1 MLFNFEIVL
10 CLYISQPEKWNLY
23 IGMTNNL
30 LRRIY
35 EHKKKLIK
43 GFTEKYGVDI
53 LVYFEETNEA
63 AVAIIREKQL
73 KRWKRNWKIEL
84 IESINPEWK
93 DLYYEYGGSDNLF
106 DEYFEELK
114 KSGFLLSQE

>member
-1 MLFNFEIVL
+1 
-10 CLYISQPEKWNLY
+10 
-23 IGMTNNL
+23 MTNNL

-53 LVYFEETNEA
+53 LVYFEETNDV

-106 DEYFEELK
+106 DEYFEDLK